1 MGYFLSSLFS
11 LFIFVPGSIAVAE
24 GSIEAQKTDQ
34 YPAQFVQNYN
44 QECIQTSIEEGLA
57 AAEAK
62 RLCDCTIDEFEQQ
75 YSLEEF
81 QQLTAASGTDQTSQN
96 TLIEVGQF
104 CFEQILYE
112 E

>member
-1 MGYFLSSLFS
+1 MQYLHSALISLSFLASGGVAF
-11 LFIFVPGSIAVAE
+11 AE
-24 GSIEAQKTDQ
+24 GKVNPPEANQ
-34 YPAQFVQNYN
+34 YPVSFVQGYN

-57 AAEAK
+57 EAEAK
-62 RLCDCTIDEFEQQ
+62 RLCNCTIDEFEQQ

-81 QQLTAASGTDQTSQN
+81 QQLTSASTTDESAQTA
-96 TLIEVGQF
+96 LIEVGQF